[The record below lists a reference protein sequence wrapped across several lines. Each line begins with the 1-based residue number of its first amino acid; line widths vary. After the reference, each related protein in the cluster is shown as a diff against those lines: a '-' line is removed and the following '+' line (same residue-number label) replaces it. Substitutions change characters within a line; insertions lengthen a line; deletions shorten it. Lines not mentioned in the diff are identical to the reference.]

1 MAFKPNYKHERATRD
16 RAKEQ
21 KRLEKLKKRE
31 ESAARQQVTG
41 DNETSPSLGN
51 PETLDTE

>member
-21 KRLEKLKKRE
+21 KKQEKLKKRE
-31 ESAARQQVTG
+31 ETAARQQTTG
-41 DNETSPSLGN
+41 DEGSSPSLGQA
-51 PETLDTE
+51 ETNVTE